1 MSEGMWIAA
10 AFAMWIIWALE
21 TRLSALEARIEA
33 LEDANRKPSYG
44 EL

>member
-1 MSEGMWIAA
+1 MSESMGFVIVFGL
-10 AFAMWIIWALE
+10 FAVWMLE

-44 EL
+44 EF